1 MSGFPDNFR
10 DLTAFSG
17 DGLDYSTSSNT
28 AIKMYDALVHQVRD
42 IVNCHVVIT
51 VQCNLRPSITTPT
64 PSTRAGPAQSG
75 RCSPLTLSLPWAAS

>member
-28 AIKMYDALVHQVRD
+28 AIKMFDALVHQVRN
-42 IVNCHVVIT
+42 IVNVAI
-51 VQCNLRPSITTPT
+51 LSPS
-64 PSTRAGPAQSG
+64 
-75 RCSPLTLSLPWAAS
+75 

>member
-17 DGLDYSTSSNT
+17 DGLDYSTTSNT

-42 IVNCHVVIT
+42 TVMLSSSCHSLI
-51 VQCNLRPSITTPT
+51 
-64 PSTRAGPAQSG
+64 SG
-75 RCSPLTLSLPWAAS
+75 HLSLRQPPVRGLGRHSQGDVLC

>member
-28 AIKMYDALVHQVRD
+28 TVKMFDALVHQVR
-42 IVNCHVVIT
+42 
-51 VQCNLRPSITTPT
+51 
-64 PSTRAGPAQSG
+64 
-75 RCSPLTLSLPWAAS
+75 LSLVTCHP